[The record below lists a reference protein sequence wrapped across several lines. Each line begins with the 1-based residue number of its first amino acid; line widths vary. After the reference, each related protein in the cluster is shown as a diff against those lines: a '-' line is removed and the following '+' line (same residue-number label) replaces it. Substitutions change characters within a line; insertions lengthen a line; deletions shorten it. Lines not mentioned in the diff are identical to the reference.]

1 MAFGQPS
8 GPPAT
13 ARQLRDLL
21 ALVEGAGHSDFR
33 DARGPLGLTQ
43 RQAGGRFTQDEAATL
58 IAQLEVEAE
67 AEAEQR
73 EGSDG
78 GVGEPE
84 GTAPKAARPPSEAQL
99 DRAARAA
106 SPPRSSRVPPAAT
119 AARSSNLA
127 EQLQR
132 VPEELLVDEL
142 RRRGWALIPPSLAT

>member
-58 IAQLEVEAE
+58 IAQLE

-106 SPPRSSRVPPAAT
+106 SPPRTSRVPPAAT

>member
-58 IAQLEVEAE
+58 IAQLE

-73 EGSDG
+73 EESDG

-106 SPPRSSRVPPAAT
+106 SPPRTSRVPPAAT